1 MTEFKMPD
9 TQVKAEFVRTNFDV
23 IASKYDLFNDLNS
36 FFLHRMWKNAIIWA
50 QYEPYI
56 ELNKMF
62 RRGYRHVFIVKI
74 TVRIMHRHGDEI
86 IIGEIISILAS
97 TNSIEPSCEPP

>member
-36 FFLHRMWKNAIIWA
+36 FFLHRHWKNS
-50 QYEPYI
+50 
-56 ELNKMF
+56 
-62 RRGYRHVFIVKI
+62 
-74 TVRIMHRHGDEI
+74 
-86 IIGEIISILAS
+86 IISLIKKTFLIPGALV
-97 TNSIEPSCEPP
+97 I